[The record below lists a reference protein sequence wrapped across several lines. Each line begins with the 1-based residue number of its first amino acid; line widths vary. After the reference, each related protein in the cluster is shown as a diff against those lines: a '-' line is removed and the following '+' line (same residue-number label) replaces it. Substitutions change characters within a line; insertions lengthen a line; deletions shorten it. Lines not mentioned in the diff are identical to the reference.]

1 MDKLLKIMQELR
13 EKCPWDQ
20 QQTPMSLT
28 KYAIEEAY
36 EVEAAIRQGDI
47 NEIRNELGDLLL
59 QVVFQSQMFSE
70 QGAFNFQDV
79 VEAISEKLIRRHP
92 HVFQADQF
100 NNLSPEQVSELWK
113 QIKQQEKQGKPQSR
127 LDEIKHGPALL
138 QAQEI
143 QANVAKVGFDFE
155 TVEDA
160 YEKLEE
166 ELDEFKQA
174 LKNQNIDEIQDE
186 FGDCLFS
193 LVNVGRKLA
202 ISSETSLLSTIHK
215 FRSRFAFIE
224 DQAQKQQ
231 RTLEDMTLSEMDE
244 LWSKAKRQLKLGE
257 KHMQLSM
264 NLWKNKHNI
273 FIILFWSLI
282 SSTLVQA
289 QSFDQ
294 NFKEWKAKQ
303 QMYDQKLSMQHSSHS
318 SVTKSSGMTDSSGQI
333 HLNQANI
340 DELQKLKGIGE
351 KKAQAIVE
359 YRQKNGGFKNIDEF
373 KNVKG
378 IGPAIFEKNKT
389 RLTL

>member
-36 EVEAAIRQGDI
+36 EVEAAIRYGDI

-92 HVFQADQF
+92 HVFQAGQF

-244 LWSKAKRQLKLGE
+244 LWNQAKRQLKLGE
-257 KHMQLSM
+257 KTHAAQ
-264 NLWKNKHNI
+264 HE
-273 FIILFWSLI
+273 SL
-282 SSTLVQA
+282 
-289 QSFDQ
+289 
-294 NFKEWKAKQ
+294 E
-303 QMYDQKLSMQHSSHS
+303 
-318 SVTKSSGMTDSSGQI
+318 
-333 HLNQANI
+333 
-340 DELQKLKGIGE
+340 E
-351 KKAQAIVE
+351 
-359 YRQKNGGFKNIDEF
+359 
-373 KNVKG
+373 
-378 IGPAIFEKNKT
+378 
-389 RLTL
+389 